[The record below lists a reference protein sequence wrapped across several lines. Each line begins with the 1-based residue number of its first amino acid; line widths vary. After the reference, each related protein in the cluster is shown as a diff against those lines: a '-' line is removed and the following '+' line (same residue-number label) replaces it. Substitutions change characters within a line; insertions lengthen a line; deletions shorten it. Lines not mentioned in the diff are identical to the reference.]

1 MKAMNKITR
10 YLLLAAALLLSLQA
24 CGGGQDSKT
33 AAESKEPP
41 LRFCYMICDSRE
53 LSAARF
59 SPFNAY
65 LSEKLGRKIEM
76 TLVNTF
82 DVETLAKKN
91 EFDFFHV
98 NSVIAV
104 LLKERYKAEFL
115 AVDMQGRNGH
125 MATGT
130 LIARKESG
138 IKTIADMKGKTLLF
152 GPALAPFGYMAQYSM
167 MLENG
172 LDPETDLVRY
182 DIPPG
187 SLKHDKIMFGVEY
200 GKYDVG
206 AAPRIDLDR
215 MVADDIINLDDYHII
230 AESEKMPYCTIG
242 AAAHVDKG
250 LQEKVKNILL
260 NLKKDETAL
269 VDGEVLK
276 VLKRMGLDGFHPAI
290 DSEYDIIRD
299 KLRLNNMAPYDKH

>member
-1 MKAMNKITR
+1 MKKI
-10 YLLLAAALLLSLQA
+10 AQCLLLSALITLQA
-24 CGGGQDSKT
+24 CKGGQDQS
-33 AAESKEPP
+33 AAAQSKEPP
-41 LRFCYMICDSRE
+41 LRFCYMICDSKK
-53 LSAARF
+53 LSQERF
-59 SPFNAY
+59 EPFTVY
-65 LSEKLGRKIEM
+65 LSEKLGRKVEM

-82 DVETLAKKN
+82 DVEALAKKN

-115 AVDMQGRNGH
+115 AVDVQGRNGH

-152 GPALAPFGYMAQYSM
+152 GPALAPFGYMAQYAM
-167 MLENG
+167 MLDNG
-172 LDPETDLVRY
+172 LDPEVDLVRY

-187 SLKHDKIMFGVEY
+187 SLKHDKIMYGVEY

-215 MVADDIINLDDYHII
+215 MAADDIINLDDYHII

-290 DSEYDIIRD
+290 DSEYDIIRE
-299 KLRLNNMAPYDKH
+299 KLRRNNMAPYDKH

>member
-1 MKAMNKITR
+1 MDQSYPGDGGQRRRQLAGAGIGMGGVAQQCAVPEQAQPRCGEKAHLR
-10 YLLLAAALLLSLQA
+10 GQLAGLLAAVVKLEGQLPVEEHYCLADRQAALGPAEREHVDADPPGQFL
-24 CGGGQDSKT
+24 GGD
-33 AAESKEPP
+33 
-41 LRFCYMICDSRE
+41 I
-53 LSAARF
+53 
-59 SPFNAY
+59 
-65 LSEKLGRKIEM
+65 
-76 TLVNTF
+76 
-82 DVETLAKKN
+82 
-91 EFDFFHV
+91 
-98 NSVIAV
+98 
-104 LLKERYKAEFL
+104 
-115 AVDMQGRNGH
+115 QGRNGH

-172 LDPETDLVRY
+172 LDPETDLARY

-187 SLKHDKIMFGVEY
+187 SLKHDKIMYGVEY

-215 MVADDIINLDDYHII
+215 MAADDIINLDDYNII

-290 DSEYDIIRD
+290 DKEYDIIRD
-299 KLRLNNMAPYDKH
+299 KLRRNNMAPYDKH

>member
-1 MKAMNKITR
+1 M
-10 YLLLAAALLLSLQA
+10 LVAALLGLQA
-24 CGGGQDSKT
+24 CGGGQDKKT
-33 AAESKEPP
+33 AAESNEPP
-41 LRFCYMICDSRE
+41 LRFCYMICDSKQ
-53 LSAARF
+53 LSAERF
-59 SPFNAY
+59 APFTAY

-82 DVETLAKKN
+82 DVEALAKKN

-98 NSVIAV
+98 NSVVAV

-115 AVDMQGRNGH
+115 AVDVQGRNGH

-138 IKTIADMKGKTLLF
+138 IKTIADIKGKNLIF
-152 GPALAPFGYMAQYSM
+152 GPALAPFGYMAQYAM
-167 MLENG
+167 MLDNG
-172 LDPETDLVRY
+172 LDPETDLARY

-187 SLKHDKIMFGVEY
+187 SLKHDKIMYGVEY

-215 MVADDIINLDDYHII
+215 MAAADIINLDDYNII
-230 AESEKMPYCTIG
+230 AESDKMPYCTIG

-290 DSEYDIIRD
+290 DSEYDIIRE
-299 KLRLNNMAPYDKH
+299 KLKRCNMAPYQKH